1 MTIEGL
7 SLEPWVDLGGPDR
20 QTGLVRGSVHIVE
33 RGDRAVRFGPELCT
47 TAKGGRVAVDSRTGR
62 FTYTP
67 SVPARQISCTS
78 ANYGDKVDTFT
89 VDVVDDH
96 GTRAEVHVV
105 VDILATEL
113 VSETVQVGRASA
125 TGAAEPGVG
134 PAPTTIFTASHVVDM
149 VVHADTPPTAFAE
162 VGNPKRPTGSV
173 TGAVISRN
181 TGVLGY
187 GPVLFTT
194 AKGGL
199 VSVGALSGRFSYTP
213 SDQARLLAMS
223 GADLDDSVDTFTLTV
238 TDLYGGST
246 DVPVTVEI
254 LAADMPP
261 VGTPILRLPDANGVV
276 AGHIQGTARDGGTL
290 VYSLANA
297 SNPAG
302 STDESAYSRRGGLV
316 QLDPAT
322 GRFVFVPTVSQAT
335 IPGLDT
341 DTFTVTV
348 TNTLGGSADVTVNP
362 LAHLTIG
369 VETVSTAPD
378 VQCGRLAVSENGPLS
393 FGVGVGPRKGTVQ
406 VDRDGNYVYTRTP
419 GLGHGITAAD
429 SFTITGTD
437 DYGRSIT
444 VATVAVSP
452 PPAST
457 APVAATV
464 VVFESAVDGL
474 GNQTTRG
481 MIAAAGAARFT
492 SGTVA
497 STKGSSAKIAE
508 DGTFTYS
515 STQNPGVGHAAA
527 AVDALAADKVDT
539 FCVLAEYADGRRT
552 PVLVSVQLH
561 PYNNTP
567 TQATTG
573 GSGRVRGLTT
583 GDWTTSVVDVDGDDI
598 THTIAQRNP
607 AGVVSVGRN
616 RVGAFTV
623 HYQSTSPRAGTWYPT
638 EAFTVTFCD
647 GHLKSDGTPASV
659 TVEYVF

>member
-1 MTIEGL
+1 M
-7 SLEPWVDLGGPDR
+7 
-20 QTGLVRGSVHIVE
+20 
-33 RGDRAVRFGPELCT
+33 AVNLGPETGSHVEAPTAFST
-47 TAKGGRVAVDSRTGR
+47 TA
-62 FTYTP
+62 
-67 SVPARQISCTS
+67 
-78 ANYGDKVDTFT
+78 
-89 VDVVDDH
+89 
-96 GTRAEVHVV
+96 
-105 VDILATEL
+105 
-113 VSETVQVGRASA
+113 
-125 TGAAEPGVG
+125 
-134 PAPTTIFTASHVVDM
+134 HVVDM

-162 VGNPKRPTGSV
+162 VGDPSRPTGTV
-173 TGAVISRN
+173 AGAVISRN
-181 TGVLGY
+181 TGALSY

-213 SDQARLLAMS
+213 SDQARMLAAS
-223 GADLDDSVDTFTLTV
+223 SADLDDRVDTFTVTV

-246 DVPVTVEI
+246 AVPVTVEI

-261 VGTPILRLPDANGVV
+261 VGAPILQLPDANGVV
-276 AGHIQGTARDGGTL
+276 CGHIQGSARDGGTL

-297 SNPAG
+297 ANPVG
-302 STDESAYSRRGGLV
+302 STEESAYSRKGGLV
-316 QLDPAT
+316 QLDPTT
-322 GRFVFVPTVSQAT
+322 GRFVFVPTLSRAE

-378 VQCGRLAVSENGPLS
+378 VQCGRLAVSEDGPLS
-393 FGVGVGPRKGTVQ
+393 FGVGSGPRKGTVQ
-406 VDRDGNYVYTRTP
+406 VDRNGNYVYTRTP

-437 DYGRSIT
+437 DYGRSVT
-444 VATVAVSP
+444 VATVTVSP
-452 PPAST
+452 PLAST
-457 APVAATV
+457 APVTATV
-464 VVFESAVDGL
+464 QISESAIDGL

-481 MIAAAGAARFT
+481 RITAAGAARFT
-492 SGTVA
+492 SGTVL
-497 STKGSSAKIAE
+497 SIKGSSAKIAE

-515 STQNPGVGHAAA
+515 SAQNLGVGHAAA

-539 FCVLAEYADGRRT
+539 FSVLAEHPDGRRT
-552 PVLVSVQLH
+552 PVLVAVPLH

-567 TQATTG
+567 TQGTVG
-573 GSGRVRGLTT
+573 GSGRVRGLGT

-598 THTIAQRNP
+598 TFSITQRNP
-607 AGVVSVGRN
+607 TGVVSVGRN

-623 HYQSTSPRAGTWYPT
+623 HYESTSPRAGTWYPA
-638 EAFTVTFCD
+638 EAFTITFYD

-659 TVEYVF
+659 TAEYVF

>member
-7 SLEPWVDLGGPDR
+7 SVEPWVDLGGPDR

-33 RGDRAVRFGPELCT
+33 RGNRAVCFGPELST
-47 TAKGGRVAVDSRTGR
+47 TTKGGRVAVDSRTGR

-67 SVPARQISCTS
+67 SVSARQISCTS
-78 ANYGDKVDTFT
+78 ANYGDTVDTFS

-105 VDILATEL
+105 VDILPAHVREATPVDRPSCAAERPIIIDADQP
-113 VSETVQVGRASA
+113 TRFA
-125 TGAAEPGVG
+125 TG
-134 PAPTTIFTASHVVDM
+134 SRVVDM
-149 VVHADTPPTAFAE
+149 VVHADTPPTAYAE
-162 VGNPKRPTGSV
+162 VGDPKRPTGSV

-181 TGVLGY
+181 TGALSY

-223 GADLDDSVDTFTLTV
+223 GADLDDRVDTFNLTV

-246 DVPVTVEI
+246 EVPVTVEI
-254 LAADMPP
+254 MAADIPP
-261 VGTPILRLPDANGVV
+261 IGTPILRLPDVNGVV

-297 SNPAG
+297 ANPAG

-322 GRFVFVPTVSQAT
+322 GRFVFVPTISQAT

-348 TNTLGGSADVTVNP
+348 TNTRGGSADVTVNP
-362 LAHLTIG
+362 LAHLKIG
-369 VETVSTAPD
+369 VDTVSTAPD
-378 VQCGRLAVSENGPLS
+378 VQCGRLVVGADGPLS
-393 FGVGVGPRKGTVQ
+393 FGVGTGPRKGTVQ

-452 PPAST
+452 PLAGN

-492 SGTVA
+492 SGTVL

-539 FCVLAEYADGRRT
+539 FRVLAEHADGRRT

-573 GSGRVRGLTT
+573 GSGRVRGLKT

-598 THTIAQRNP
+598 TYRVDQPNP
-607 AGVVSVGRN
+607 TGVVSVGRN
-616 RVGAFTV
+616 AVGAFTV
-623 HYQSTSPRAGTWYPT
+623 HYESTSPRAGTWYRT

-647 GHLKSDGTPASV
+647 GHLKCDGTPASV
-659 TVEYVF
+659 TAEYVF

>member
-1 MTIEGL
+1 MA
-7 SLEPWVDLGGPDR
+7 VNLGTDVG
-20 QTGLVRGSVHIVE
+20 
-33 RGDRAVRFGPELCT
+33 
-47 TAKGGRVAVDSRTGR
+47 VAIDN
-62 FTYTP
+62 
-67 SVPARQISCTS
+67 PARFSM
-78 ANYGDKVDTFT
+78 G
-89 VDVVDDH
+89 
-96 GTRAEVHVV
+96 
-105 VDILATEL
+105 
-113 VSETVQVGRASA
+113 
-125 TGAAEPGVG
+125 
-134 PAPTTIFTASHVVDM
+134 SHVVDM

-162 VGNPKRPTGSV
+162 VGDPKRPTGSV
-173 TGAVISRN
+173 SGAVISRN
-181 TGVLGY
+181 TGALSY

-223 GADLDDSVDTFTLTV
+223 SAELDDRVDSFTVTV

-261 VGTPILRLPDANGVV
+261 VGTAILRLPDANGVV
-276 AGHIQGTARDGGTL
+276 SGHIQGTARDGGTL

-297 SNPAG
+297 ANPVG
-302 STDESAYSRRGGLV
+302 STDESAYSRKGGLV

-322 GRFVFVPTVSQAT
+322 GRFVFVPSISRAAL
-335 IPGLDT
+335 PGLET

-348 TNTLGGSADVTVNP
+348 TNTLGGSADVTVKP
-362 LAHLTIG
+362 LAHLKIG

-378 VQCGRLAVSENGPLS
+378 VQCGRLAVSEDGPLS
-393 FGVGVGPRKGTVQ
+393 FGVGTGPRKGTVR
-406 VDRDGNYVYTRTP
+406 VDRNGNYVYTRTP

-444 VATVAVSP
+444 VATVVVCP
-452 PPAST
+452 PLATT
-457 APVAATV
+457 APVVATLHIS
-464 VVFESAVDGL
+464 ESAVNGL

-481 MIAAAGAARFT
+481 RIATVGADRFT
-492 SGTVA
+492 RGTVRT
-497 STKGSSAKIAE
+497 TKGSSAEIAE

-515 STQNPGVGHAAA
+515 SAQNLGVGHAAA

-539 FCVLAEYADGRRT
+539 FAVLAQHADGRRT
-552 PVLVSVQLH
+552 PVLVTVALH

-567 TQATTG
+567 TQGTVG
-573 GSGRVRGLTT
+573 GSGRVRGLMT

-598 THTIAQRNP
+598 TYSITQHNP
-607 AGVVSVGRN
+607 TGVVSVGRN

-623 HYQSTSPRAGTWYPT
+623 HYESTSARAGTWFPS
-638 EAFTVTFCD
+638 EAFTITYYD

-659 TVEYVF
+659 TAEYVF